1 MPRDDVIACL
11 RRHESEIRAEGA
23 TSLYLYGSVL
33 GDGQT
38 LESDVDLFIDYD
50 AASGFSLIEL
60 IRLQRRLGDLL
71 GRPVDLTTRQGLHP
85 VIRGRV
91 VEEAR
96 RVF

>member
-33 GDGQT
+33 RDAET
-38 LESDVDLFIDYD
+38 LDSDVDLFIDYD